1 MPLTLPQE
9 IGRAQLMVETLAR
22 TAQRRPS
29 VLIQRDLARWERRLA
44 RLETVRGQAK
54 AAAGR
59 VAS

>member
-29 VLIQRDLARWERRLA
+29 VLIQRDLARWQRTLR
-44 RLETVRGQAK
+44 RLETVSQDARRRVQA
-54 AAAGR
+54 
-59 VAS
+59 

>member
-1 MPLTLPQE
+1 MAVPLPEE
-9 IGRAQLMVETLAR
+9 IARARLMVDTLAR
-22 TAQRRPS
+22 TQARRPS

>member
-29 VLIQRDLARWERRLA
+29 VLIQRDLARWQRRLA
-44 RLETVRGQAK
+44 RLEGVRTEAQRRA
-54 AAAGR
+54 
-59 VAS
+59 VA